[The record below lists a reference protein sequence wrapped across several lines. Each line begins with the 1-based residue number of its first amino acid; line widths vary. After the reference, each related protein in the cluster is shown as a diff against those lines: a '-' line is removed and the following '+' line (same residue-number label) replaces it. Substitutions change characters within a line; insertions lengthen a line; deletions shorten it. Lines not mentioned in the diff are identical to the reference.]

1 MSLVRR
7 LWLLVIATTLLAF
20 GGSLA
25 VTTLSFRDYL
35 EQQLTVKNIDN
46 ASVLAMSLT
55 HTSTD
60 PVERELSI
68 AAQFDSGHYEL
79 IRLTAPDG
87 RVLVERQAEA
97 ADGVPPWLVRLV
109 PLRPKPGVAQVSSGW
124 QQVGTLTV
132 ASHTRYAY
140 VSLWQGALKLAL
152 WFALGGVAT
161 GLAGV
166 WLLGRV
172 TRPLRDV
179 VAQAEDI
186 GRRRFVTIAEP
197 AIPELRSVARAMN
210 ATVGQLREMFGQEAE
225 RIENLRRQANLDE
238 VTGLP
243 NRRHFLDRLGQILG
257 AEDAPPAGQLIL
269 LRIADLAGLDRGLG
283 RDATDELLRQTGSRI
298 TNVAPDGSFA
308 GRTGGGEFALLLPGL
323 EEGQHLAERLVAEVA
338 GLIGSRAAAGH
349 AVHAATCNYRHGL
362 AVDEIL
368 ARADETLADA
378 QADTTAAWYRAPD
391 AQAAGPRL
399 CGPDWEHTIRNAL
412 TERRLRLADFPVTA
426 PTGTLIHMECPVR
439 MRIEDSGDWLPAARF
454 VPMAR
459 RRQLT
464 AELDLA
470 VVELALEK
478 LASGSPT
485 GGNQSGARIAAACR
499 LRTQAL
505 PAARKA

>member
-55 HTSTD
+55 LTGTD

-79 IRLTAPDG
+79 IRLAAPDG

-97 ADGVPPWLVRLV
+97 ADGVPPWLVRIV
-109 PLRPKPGVAQVSSGW
+109 PLRPEPGVAQVSSGW
-124 QQVGTLTV
+124 QQIGTLTV
-132 ASHTRYAY
+132 SSHTRYAY

-152 WFALGGVAT
+152 WFALGGVTT

-210 ATVGQLREMFGQEAE
+210 VTVGQLREMFGQEAE
-225 RIENLRRQANLDE
+225 
-238 VTGLP
+238 
-243 NRRHFLDRLGQILG
+243 
-257 AEDAPPAGQLIL
+257 
-269 LRIADLAGLDRGLG
+269 
-283 RDATDELLRQTGSRI
+283 
-298 TNVAPDGSFA
+298 
-308 GRTGGGEFALLLPGL
+308 
-323 EEGQHLAERLVAEVA
+323 
-338 GLIGSRAAAGH
+338 
-349 AVHAATCNYRHGL
+349 
-362 AVDEIL
+362 
-368 ARADETLADA
+368 
-378 QADTTAAWYRAPD
+378 
-391 AQAAGPRL
+391 
-399 CGPDWEHTIRNAL
+399 
-412 TERRLRLADFPVTA
+412 
-426 PTGTLIHMECPVR
+426 
-439 MRIEDSGDWLPAARF
+439 
-454 VPMAR
+454 
-459 RRQLT
+459 
-464 AELDLA
+464 
-470 VVELALEK
+470 
-478 LASGSPT
+478 
-485 GGNQSGARIAAACR
+485 
-499 LRTQAL
+499 
-505 PAARKA
+505 